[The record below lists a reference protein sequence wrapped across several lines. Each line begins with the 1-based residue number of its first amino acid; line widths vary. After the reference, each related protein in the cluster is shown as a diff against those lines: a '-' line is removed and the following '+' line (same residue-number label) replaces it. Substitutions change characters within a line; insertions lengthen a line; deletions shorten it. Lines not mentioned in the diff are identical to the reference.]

1 MLEGTELAGL
11 GESHAGCY
19 PLAASNGASNAFTK
33 AERPRPERAS
43 LHQGTRQHPTAGR

>member
-19 PLAASNGASNAFTK
+19 LLAASNAFTK
-33 AERPRPERAS
+33 GDGPRPERA
-43 LHQGTRQHPTAGR
+43 